1 MLLLLT
7 EPPAPVEIVDCRS
20 GVDAL
25 RVRAARAQQLGQ
37 DVAARGDDFTLAEA
51 PPLFAVRLEVA
62 VIIYAVNVDEPELQ
76 C

>member
-1 MLLLLT
+1 M
-7 EPPAPVEIVDCRS
+7 
-20 GVDAL
+20 DAL

-62 VIIYAVNVDEPELQ
+62 VIINAVNVDEPELQ